1 MGRRGCRLQL
11 GLLAVLLWAAVLT
24 AAKDYYELL
33 GLQRGASEEQ
43 IKRAYRKMALKY
55 HPDKVK
61 GSEAEKEQAAKK
73 FAEIG
78 SAYEVLSDSEK
89 KRIYD
94 RHGEEGLKQHAGQQQ
109 GGGHAANDIFSQF
122 FGGGFGGFG
131 GGGGE
136 EEQGPQKGDHVMAEL
151 EVTLK
156 DLYVGA
162 MFTVTRDKNV
172 IKPASGTRKCNC
184 KNKMVTRQLGPG
196 MFQQYTQ
203 QVCEDCPNVK
213 YQRETEFLRIHVEP
227 GMVHGQQIN
236 QFEEGEPLIDG
247 EPGDLIFVL
256 KQMDHP
262 FFSRSG
268 NNLHMMHTIDLVEAL
283 VGFKHE
289 IKHLDGHTV
298 TLQAASVTKP
308 GQVAKIAGEGMP
320 LMDNAHQHG
329 DLYVTYQIAF
339 PDTMSN
345 AQKESIQKTFA
356 GTGMTVL

>member
-1 MGRRGCRLQL
+1 MARRGSRVGVL
-11 GLLAVLLWAAVLT
+11 GVLGMLLWAAVLA

-33 GLQRGASEEQ
+33 GLQRGAGDDQ
-43 IKRAYRKMALKY
+43 IKRAYRKLALKY

-61 GSEAEKEQAAKK
+61 GTDAEKEEAAQK

-89 KRIYD
+89 KKIYD
-94 RHGEEGLKQHAGQQQ
+94 RYGEEGLKQHAGQQQ
-109 GGGHAANDIFSQF
+109 GGGGGASDIFSQF
-122 FGGGFGGFG
+122 FGGGFGFG

-136 EEQGPQKGDHVMAEL
+136 EDAGPQKGDHVMAEL
-151 EVTLK
+151 EVSLK

-213 YQRETEFLRIHVEP
+213 YERETEFLRIHVEP
-227 GMVHGQQIN
+227 GMMHGQQIN

-256 KQMDHP
+256 RQLRHP
-262 FFSRSG
+262 FFRRDG
-268 NNLHMMHTIDLVEAL
+268 NDLHLSHTIDLVEAL
-283 VGFKHE
+283 TGFRHE
-289 IKHLDGHTV
+289 FKHLDGHTV
-298 TLQAASVTKP
+298 VLQAVGVTKP
-308 GQVAKIAGEGMP
+308 GQVASIPGEGMP
-320 LMDNAHQHG
+320 LMDNAHRHG
-329 DLYVTYQIAF
+329 DLYVTYHVAF
-339 PDTMSN
+339 PNSLST
-345 AQKESIQKTFA
+345 AQKDAVKSAFQGA
-356 GTGMTVL
+356 AMSLL